1 MFYLYKNSL
10 HFIERVIALK
20 GRLYYI
26 GRFQPPPKTKT
37 IKQAKRMS
45 KTPNKLPLK
54 HRTKRVENTE
64 QNW

>member
-10 HFIERVIALK
+10 HFIEMVIALK
-20 GRLYYI
+20 GRFYYN

-37 IKQAKRMS
+37 IKQAKCMS

-64 QNW
+64 